1 MANRGRLSFLRGFCL
16 GMVFLSAGFLSAQEE
31 KSALS
36 VKIDQIVSN
45 DFPNMTVYAVIE
57 NGNGEVMS
65 GLAPGLFS
73 FRIDSMDAAVKA
85 AITPSSMRELP
96 INYSIIFSNNGI
108 MEGEP
113 LDFQKNAILQFIETM
128 KETDRLSLYSIG
140 EEAAVVFE
148 EQRKDAIDPSL
159 VNSIEVTAAQ
169 PRLYDSMLTVLRK
182 VQRRPDERK
191 IVIIISDGRD
201 LNSRF
206 TKDQLNAV
214 ISEVGIP
221 IYALGIRVLGTQSLS
236 NLNEMAD
243 LTGGTYRYSSQVS
256 QIPDG
261 LKTLNAKITQPYII
275 TLKVQKMKADDLPHV
290 LEVAVDGRD
299 FEGRGQKTF
308 TAVKVPVPRWVRWA
322 ALIAAAL
329 GIAAAIV
336 LTIIFRIRKRKK
348 MGITSRRCPEC
359 HNRMKDSWDS
369 CPFCRYLPNIKKK
382 KKKKNK
388 KDG

>member
-1 MANRGRLSFLRGFCL
+1 MTNRDRLPFLRRFFL
-16 GMVFLSAGFLSAQEE
+16 GVMFLSAGLLSAQEE

-45 DFPNMTVYAVIE
+45 DFPNMTVYAVIQ
-57 NGNGEVMS
+57 NGSGEVMA

-73 FRIDSMDAAVKA
+73 FRIDSMDATVKA

-113 LDFQKNAILQFIETM
+113 LDFQKNAILQFIESM
-128 KETDRLSLYSIG
+128 KETDQLSLYTIG
-140 EEAAVVFE
+140 EEATVVFE

-159 VNSIEVTAAQ
+159 INSIEVTAAQ
-169 PRLYDSMLTVLRK
+169 PRLYDSILTVLRK
-182 VQRRPDERK
+182 VQRRSDERK

-243 LTGGTYRYSSQVS
+243 LTGGTYLYSPQVAR
-256 QIPDG
+256 IPDG

-275 TLKVQKMKADDLPHV
+275 KLKVQKMKADDLPHV
-290 LEVAVDGRD
+290 LEVVVNGRD
-299 FEGRGQKTF
+299 FEGKGQKTF
-308 TAVKVPVPRWVRWA
+308 TAVKVPIPRWVRWA
-322 ALIAAAL
+322 VLITVVV
-329 GIAAAIV
+329 GIAVSVV
-336 LTIIFRIRKRKK
+336 LVIILRIRKRKK

-382 KKKKNK
+382 MKKKKK